1 MMCEPAMDS
10 ENTLDTNV
18 RVVVTH
24 ETLNG
29 YREIWERR
37 GADFFGHCPF
47 VLPPWVQAWWDVWG
61 GDAEPLILG
70 VRQGETVLGVAPL
83 MIQKGVVRFL
93 GDPGVCDYFDCIV
106 QPGREKP
113 FFETLLA
120 HLAAKGLKDVHLG
133 PLRPDS
139 AVQNFFSHIGPSG
152 DVDWALVPRDAFSEL
167 DLPGSWEGFLAVLN
181 GKQRHELRRK
191 FRRLEEAGS
200 IGFRRVHEP
209 VDVPVAME
217 TFRLL
222 FAMNRSDKAAFM
234 TGPMATFFETL
245 AAALAEEG
253 LLSLFFLE
261 VDDRPVA
268 SVFCVDHQGTRYL
281 YNNGYDSAW
290 QRFSV
295 GLMSKVMSL
304 RNAIDEGFG
313 KYNFLKGGEIYKAR
327 LGGKSIPLWDCHVTL
342 A

>member
-1 MMCEPAMDS
+1 MHDLVMSS
-10 ENTLDTNV
+10 EDPLGTNF
-18 RVVVTH
+18 RALVTR
-24 ETLNG
+24 ETFNG
-29 YREIWERR
+29 YRAIRQRHGPELPW
-37 GADFFGHCPF
+37 HCPF
-47 VLPPWVQAWWDVWG
+47 VLPPWVETWWDVWG

-70 VRQGETVLGVAPL
+70 VREGETLLGVAPL

-106 QPGREKP
+106 RPGREKL

-120 HLAAKGLKDVHLG
+120 HLAAEGFKGVHLG

-139 AVQNFFSHIGPSG
+139 SVQNFFSRNEPSG
-152 DVDWALVPRDAFSEL
+152 EVDWALVPGDAFSEL
-167 DLPGSWEGFLAVLN
+167 ELPDSWEGFLAVLN

-209 VDVPVAME
+209 VDVPSAME
-217 TFRLL
+217 AFQLL
-222 FAMNRSDKAAFM
+222 FTLNRPDKAAFM
-234 TGPMATFFETL
+234 SGRMATFFQML
-245 AAALAEEG
+245 AAALAKEG

-261 VDDRPVA
+261 IEERPVA

-281 YNNGYDSAW
+281 YNNGYDNAW

-304 RNAIDEGFG
+304 KNAIDGGFV
-313 KYNFLKGGEIYKAR
+313 KYNFLKGGETYKAR
-327 LGGKSIPLWDCHVTL
+327 LGGKSIPLWNCHLTL
-342 A
+342 P